1 MEQKDSNP
9 GRLPAIYLET
19 TLCIRSDSSYRFP
32 RGIGR
37 SGDRKRKA
45 CFGPISKNLVH
56 AGVDEGLSGG
66 PYALEAENHYLTPS
80 KRRCFDIFLKSLTRT
95 TVRPSISGTS

>member
-1 MEQKDSNP
+1 MEQKGFEP
-9 GRLPAIYLET
+9 GSST
-19 TLCIRSDSSYRFP
+19 GDTLHTQRQQYRFP

-66 PYALEAENHYLTPS
+66 PYGLEVENHYLTRAS
-80 KRRCFDIFLKSLTRT
+80 AGIITLSRT
-95 TVRPSISGTS
+95 TPLLRHLPQSR